1 MTWNNLGLLE
11 EQLGYQEQAKERYRV
26 SDELLGILRERGIDP
41 ETDAPAFRDQPKA
54 PSLPTKHESKRA
66 SSKSFWREVRR
77 AVGTTDGR
85 NELWDF
91 IKNGFTLK
99 G

>member
-26 SDELLGILRERGIDP
+26 SDELLGILNEHGIDP
-41 ETDAPAFRDQPKA
+41 ESSAPAFEERPVA
-54 PSLPTKHESKRA
+54 PPVAPDLPAEEERSFWGELKRA
-66 SSKSFWREVRR
+66 TLTKS
-77 AVGTTDGR
+77 GR
-85 NELWDF
+85 QELWTF
-91 IKNGFTLK
+91 VRNGFTLR